1 MTIRVFDHTSK
12 IESERGFYNWALKQ
26 VQNKGDLNLVKDW
39 INHHGTQEQK
49 ELVAKWESHFAHPT
63 WQSYANL
70 HGTKYTAPISDVAE
84 ADRRAAAII
93 EANKAAEE
101 AKNVVS
107 VIEESAPIIEEGSKV
122 TEEVS
127 QVTNNASKFGKYAK
141 WAIGAA
147 AVGFVGAGLLYL
159 FNKCTSGNNKAE
171 AEPSKPQKT
180 AQSKPEVVSAQPTQ
194 ENPSA
199 PVDSVVIPKPEIKP
213 IDIPEI
219 PEDIG
224 NTGDDA
230 VTGEKPTSYKAA
242 PYGAG
247 IWNLVK
253 DHYLED
259 YKEEVDA
266 IKAYYKEQTGKD
278 AKEDTIIQA
287 LSRAICDKMD
297 INYFAKPQTKLQYM
311 QDVRVDD
318 IDMELVKKYLFE

>member
-1 MTIRVFDHTSK
+1 MATFGTGGRNGQRHAVEVFDHTSK

-26 VQNKGDLNLVKDW
+26 VQNKGDLDVVKDW

-70 HGTKYTAPISDVAE
+70 HGTKYTAPISGVAE

-147 AVGFVGAGLLYL
+147 AIGIVGAGVLYL
-159 FNKCTSGNNKAE
+159 LNKCTSGNNEQE
-171 AEPSKPQKT
+171 AVSSKPQKQ
-180 AQSKPEVVSAQPTQ
+180 APSNPDPLPAKPSQGTPV
-194 ENPSA
+194 A
-199 PVDSVVIPKPEIKP
+199 PVDSVTISKPEVEGVDYVVAKKGDSYSRITKRDFMKTFTDEELAKLQERAKKYGMEVYDYVAKYYTINGQTVKADTIDVNWKHAQPNPHVGDTVRNKKPEI
-213 IDIPEI
+213 DF
-219 PEDIG
+219 
-224 NTGDDA
+224 N
-230 VTGEKPTSYKAA
+230 
-242 PYGAG
+242 
-247 IWNLVK
+247 NLK
-253 DHYLED
+253 
-259 YKEEVDA
+259 
-266 IKAYYKEQTGKD
+266 
-278 AKEDTIIQA
+278 
-287 LSRAICDKMD
+287 
-297 INYFAKPQTKLQYM
+297 
-311 QDVRVDD
+311 
-318 IDMELVKKYLFE
+318 